1 MRPILRTPPKLFI
14 NTNNTNNK
22 SDMFYE
28 YNYDDNGLWGQY
40 TDIENQYIQV
50 KNDYPV
56 INTYPKPDTN
66 PDIKSDTKPDIKPD
80 SPPDT
85 KLDTNPDIKPDTK
98 LDIKSDTKTNTRI
111 NTNIYYNLDDNN
123 NTNIVNFIVGQIHI
137 VGIICILTVGNILL
151 P

>member
-85 KLDTNPDIKPDTK
+85 KLD
-98 LDIKSDTKTNTRI
+98 IKSDTRI

-137 VGIICILTVGNILL
+137 VGIICLLTVGNILL